1 MRGAIDTMNN
11 QKLNNLVLDYKL
23 TKSDAIFAEIY
34 QEVSKDWRNLQ
45 TVASSIR
52 ADVHELTAVY
62 ENALMKCVT
71 EYNGLA
77 DFIHFYRVTA
87 TRLRTNLYNK
97 NKRYYEKIDHEYGK
111 ESTRDD
117 EMAAT
122 IENIADDEA
131 VEDIAFAKRKAD
143 QRRLIDSLLSDSDEL
158 TTAIVKAFLEHPKPT
173 PTAIG
178 KQLGIHHSTIIR
190 KLERLAGKFDSKK
203 HGDYRDFLV
212 AM

>member
-1 MRGAIDTMNN
+1 MNN
-11 QKLNNLVLDYKL
+11 DKKTNINGLVTRYIIAKDDAVLTACYGELFGEFRSKLDRWSATTYLAAQHDMI
-23 TKSDAIFAEIY
+23 AIFDDTF
-34 QEVSKDWRNLQ
+34 VK
-45 TVASSIR
+45 SISYIEKNGGDFVKLFNTSIHNR
-52 ADVHELTAVY
+52 YKSLLRKLKLRRTY
-62 ENALMKCVT
+62 EMYETKT
-71 EYNGLA
+71 ESG
-77 DFIHFYRVTA
+77 
-87 TRLRTNLYNK
+87 
-97 NKRYYEKIDHEYGK
+97 
-111 ESTRDD
+111 DD

-158 TTAIVKAFLEHPKPT
+158 TTAIVNAFLEHPKPT